1 MEISSALIP
10 PPPKLIM
17 ERRPLRATVSQECIN
32 ELLAFVT
39 KHIEPDETPGE
50 AMHSGYDWFYEY
62 FSFIPE
68 EQLRSQL
75 AQAYYQSRY
84 IHKLLV
90 ALKLDGQERFPF
102 LLLQLLEY
110 ASLYEALT
118 DYLIQSKYL
127 DSEDFA
133 AKRVKKEIKKRQEL
147 NPTKSILLH
156 DKDGAQ
162 EKVFFAYEK
171 EVKLELR
178 DIRFSD
184 RIAFVSS
191 KISISSSDAK
201 YIEKVYDLRNHIHIL
216 KAAEK
221 EFEPDHNDV
230 ARAFKIFKRFMAAVK
245 ADLAT

>member
-1 MEISSALIP
+1 MAS
-10 PPPKLIM
+10 
-17 ERRPLRATVSQECIN
+17 RPLRATVSQECID
-32 ELLAFVT
+32 ELLAFVN
-39 KHIEPDETPGE
+39 KHIEPDEKPGE
-50 AMHSGYDWFYEY
+50 AVHSGYDWFYEY

-90 ALKLDGQERFPF
+90 ALRLEGQERIPF

-118 DYLIQSKYL
+118 DYLIQFKYL
-127 DSEDFA
+127 DSSDFA
-133 AKRVKKEIKKRQEL
+133 DKRVKREIKKRQEL
-147 NPTKSILLH
+147 NPATSMLLH
-156 DKDGAQ
+156 EKDGAQ
-162 EKVFFAYEK
+162 DRVRVFFAYEK
-171 EVKLELR
+171 EIKLELR

-191 KISISSSDAK
+191 KISLSNHDAR
-201 YIEKVYDLRNHIHIL
+201 YIEKIYDLRNHIHIL
-216 KAAEK
+216 KAAER

-230 ARAFKIFKRFMAAVK
+230 AEAFKIFKRFVTAVK
-245 ADLAT
+245 ADLAA

>member
-1 MEISSALIP
+1 MAN
-10 PPPKLIM
+10 
-17 ERRPLRATVSQECIN
+17 RPLRATVSQECLD

-50 AMHSGYDWFYEY
+50 AVHSGYNWFYEY

-68 EQLRSQL
+68 DQLRSQL

-84 IHKLLV
+84 VHKLLV
-90 ALKLDGQERFPF
+90 ALRLDGQERFPF

-118 DYLIQSKYL
+118 DYLIQAKYI
-127 DSEDFA
+127 DSEDFSS
-133 AKRVKKEIKKRQEL
+133 KRVKREIKKRQEL
-147 NPTKSILLH
+147 NPTKFMLLH

-162 EKVFFAYEK
+162 ERVFFAYEK
-171 EVKLELR
+171 EIKLELR

-191 KISISSSDAK
+191 KISLSGPDAK
-201 YIEKVYDLRNHIHIL
+201 YIEKIYDLRNHIHIL

-221 EFEPDHNDV
+221 EFEPDHKDV
-230 ARAFKIFKRFMAAVK
+230 AKAFKIFKRFVAAVK
-245 ADLAT
+245 ADLAA

>member
-1 MEISSALIP
+1 MAN
-10 PPPKLIM
+10 
-17 ERRPLRATVSQECIN
+17 RPLRTTVSQGCID

-39 KHIEPDETPGE
+39 RHIEPDEKPGE
-50 AMHSGYDWFYEY
+50 AVHSGYDWFYEY

-84 IHKLLV
+84 VHKFLV
-90 ALKLDGQERFPF
+90 ALRLDGKERFPF

-118 DYLIQSKYL
+118 DYLIQAKYI
-127 DSEDFA
+127 DSADFSG
-133 AKRVKKEIKKRQEL
+133 KRVKKDIKKRQEL
-147 NPTKSILLH
+147 NPPNAMLRH
-156 DKDGAQ
+156 HKDGAD
-162 EKVFFAYEK
+162 ERVFFAYEK
-171 EVKLELR
+171 EIKLELR

-184 RIAFVSS
+184 RISFVSS
-191 KISISSSDAK
+191 KISLPRTDAK
-201 YIEKVYDLRNHIHIL
+201 YIEKIYDLRNHIHIL

-230 ARAFKIFKRFMAAVK
+230 AKAFRIFKKFVAAVK
-245 ADLAT
+245 ADLAS